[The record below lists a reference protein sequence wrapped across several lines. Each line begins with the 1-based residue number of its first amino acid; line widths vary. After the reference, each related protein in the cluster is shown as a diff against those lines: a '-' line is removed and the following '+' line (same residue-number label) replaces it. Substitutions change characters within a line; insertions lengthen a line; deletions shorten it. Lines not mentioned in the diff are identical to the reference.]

1 MCAET
6 QAFPSKSANS
16 VHNTV
21 FRGQSIASQI
31 MLLREGPR
39 REEKGKVTMLWYRRR
54 LLTLKGST
62 QFLFQ
67 QREQLVS
74 GRGRHGVPAV
84 GSMLKRPAD

>member
-21 FRGQSIASQI
+21 FRDQSIASQI

-67 QREQLVS
+67 QREQLCVWQGKAWS
-74 GRGRHGVPAV
+74 PCCRFHAEVA
-84 GSMLKRPAD
+84 S